1 MASDPVRDV
10 RGRREFLKQ
19 SLTAAAAAAV
29 PGSTLAQGQPAAP
42 QVPADPSKAAP
53 AAAATPRARLTYP
66 RVFTGEQL
74 AQISFPLG
82 GVGAGSIGLGG
93 RGQLR
98 DWQIFNRPDRGNAP
112 GYAFPAIR
120 VDRGARPPFVS
131 VLEARLRPPYQGP
144 FGLGS
149 RGAPGLQRLESA
161 RFTGEYPLAHVA
173 FRDRR
178 LPVRVTLDAFTPFI
192 PHDADASGL
201 PVAILRYRVSNPQS
215 TPAAVSIAYSI
226 ENPLLTV
233 QVPPYRPDPRVN
245 EVRTAEGIRG
255 LLMHNPTLY
264 EDNPFV
270 GSLGLW
276 VVGAGEGTVT
286 MLRGW
291 PRARWWTSALRFW
304 DDFTADGAL
313 GPESAE
319 PGAVGAVCVGRTIA
333 PGASADYTFLLSWHF
348 PNRTPDRCGWS
359 AAEGEGGVRI
369 GNHYCTRF
377 RDAWD
382 AAQHAAGHLDDL
394 ERRTRLF
401 ASAVR
406 ESTIPAAIK
415 DAATAN
421 LSTLA
426 TPTCFRTADG
436 EFHGF
441 EGCGDTSGCCEGNCT
456 HVWNYET
463 ATQHVFPELA
473 RSLRRAAFG
482 YSMDDQGGMR
492 FRQLLPDG
500 AGRFPT
506 AAADGQM
513 GQIMKV
519 YLDWRL
525 SGDDEWLG
533 EFWPKVK
540 RAIGFAWI
548 PDGWDADR
556 DGVLEGAQ
564 HNTYDIEFYG
574 PNPLCGIYYLGA
586 LRAVE
591 EMAVAM
597 GDEPMRSEARR
608 LFESGRAW
616 IDANL
621 FNGEYYVQQIRGRP
635 RETIPQSLLNTM
647 GSDDTERPEYQM
659 GAGCLVDQLVGQYQ
673 AEVAGLGPLVDP
685 AHCRKT
691 LESIHRYNHRR
702 ELFEHA
708 NVQRTFVLNDE
719 GALVVA
725 AYADGARPEVP
736 FPYYAEV
743 FTGLEYTAASHMI
756 FAGMV
761 REGVEC
767 IANIRA
773 RYDGERRNPWDEA
786 ECGSHYARAMASWS
800 GLLAIS
806 GFRYHGRAR
815 EVTVL
820 PRLPVAGFRCF
831 WSTGT
836 GWGTFAFGASGGPLR
851 VRVLSGRLP
860 CRVVVT
866 PDASGLAAIASVRL
880 GDRVV
885 PHSVERV
892 EGTRRVSLAEEVVIA
907 DGQELVLS

>member
-1 MASDPVRDV
+1 MASRRD
-10 RGRREFLKQ
+10 RGAHGRREFIKQ
-19 SLTAAAAAAV
+19 SLSAAAAAAAV
-29 PGSTLAQGQPAAP
+29 PGVAVGAQHAPAGEGGAPRPAAG
-42 QVPADPSKAAP
+42 
-53 AAAATPRARLTYP
+53 ATPRARVGYP
-66 RVFTGEQL
+66 RVFTGPQL
-74 AQISFPLG
+74 SQISFPLG

-98 DWQIFNRPDRGNAP
+98 DWEIFNRPDRGNAP
-112 GYAFPAIR
+112 AYAFPAIR
-120 VDRGARPPFVS
+120 VERGAELPFVS
-131 VLEARLRPPYQGP
+131 VLEARIRPPYQGA

-149 RGAPGLQRLESA
+149 ESAPGLQRLESA
-161 RFTGEYPLAHVA
+161 RFTGEYPLAQIA

-192 PHDADASGL
+192 PHDAAASGL
-201 PVAILRYRVSNPQS
+201 PVAVMRYRVTNPQ
-215 TPAAVSIAYSI
+215 PAPARVSIAYSI

-233 QVPPYRPDPRVN
+233 SVPSYRPDPRMN
-245 EVRTAEGIRG
+245 ELRTDGTTHG

-276 VVGAGEGTVT
+276 VTAVDDGRVT

-304 DDFTADGAL
+304 DDFAADGAL

-319 PGAVGAVCVGRTIA
+319 PGPVGAVCLERTI
-333 PGASADYTFLLSWHF
+333 GAGGSAAFTFLVTWHF
-348 PNRTPDRCGWS
+348 PNRTPERCGWS
-359 AAEGEGGVRI
+359 SAPGEGSAII
-369 GNHYCTRF
+369 GNYYCTRF
-377 RDAWD
+377 KDAWD
-382 AAQHAAGHLDDL
+382 AAQYTAAHLEDF

-401 ASAVR
+401 AAAIR
-406 ESTIPAAIK
+406 DSTIPAAIK

-421 LSTLA
+421 ISTLA

-441 EGCGDTSGCCEGNCT
+441 EGCGSTSGCCEGNCT

-463 ATQHVFPELA
+463 ATQHIFPELA

-482 YSMDDQGGMR
+482 YSMDDEGGMR
-492 FRQLLPDG
+492 FRQQLPDG
-500 AGRFPT
+500 AVRFPT

-519 YLDWRL
+519 YIDWRL
-525 SGDDEWLG
+525 SGDDDWLR
-533 EFWPKVK
+533 ELWPRVK
-540 RAIGFAWI
+540 RAIAFAWI
-548 PDGWDADR
+548 PNGWDADR

-564 HNTYDIEFYG
+564 HNTYDIEFFG

-591 EMAVAM
+591 EMARVTE
-597 GDEPMRSEARR
+597 DEPMRAEARR

-616 IDANL
+616 IDGNL
-621 FNGEYYVQQIRGRP
+621 FNGEYYVQQVRGQVRD
-635 RETIPQSLLNTM
+635 TIPQALMNTM
-647 GSDDTERPEYQM
+647 GSDDTVNPEYQM
-659 GAGCLVDQLVGQYQ
+659 GRGCLVDQLVGQYQ

-685 AHCRKT
+685 AHCRTT
-691 LESIHRYNHRR
+691 LESIYRYNYKRNM
-702 ELFEHA
+702 FEHA
-708 NVQRTFVLNDE
+708 SVQRTFVLNDE
-719 GALVVA
+719 GALVVGD
-725 AYADGARPEVP
+725 YARGERPEVP

-756 FAGMV
+756 YAGMV

-800 GLLAIS
+800 ALLAIS
-806 GFRYHGRAR
+806 GFRYHGRER
-815 EVTVL
+815 EVSVL
-820 PRLPVAGFRCF
+820 PPVPAPSFRCF
-831 WSTGT
+831 WSSAT
-836 GWGTFAFGASGGPLR
+836 GWGTFAFGKAGSPLR
-851 VRVLSGRLP
+851 IRVLSGALP
-860 CRVVVT
+860 CRIITLPGGARLPQVSAV
-866 PDASGLAAIASVRL
+866 SL
-880 GDRVV
+880 GDRIVR
-885 PHSVERV
+885 HTAERDGNV
-892 EGTRRVSLAEEVVIA
+892 RRVTLSDPVTIASGQDLVVR
-907 DGQELVLS
+907 